1 MTLFK
6 IAPRRRLLPLALAVA
21 LLSGH
26 AAAEQRSLSQGWL
39 FQAGEAKGADKA
51 SFDDAGWRK
60 VAVPHDFSVMDK
72 ADGTPPF
79 DAKAVG
85 GQDSGYLPGGQG
97 WYRRHLALNAADA
110 AGVLRLN
117 FEAVYMDADIW
128 FNGEHVGRHRYGY
141 TAFTLDLT
149 GKAKTGDNVVT
160 VRVNHVD
167 PSSRWYAG
175 SGLIRPVTLDL
186 LDPVHVAPDSVFVS
200 TRSASAEKGE
210 VDVRASVANRTAA
223 AAKVEVLSQLV
234 GADGGVVARER
245 RQLTIPARG
254 KVDIDH
260 RLAVPNPKL
269 WSPDAP
275 NLYTLVQEV
284 RVGGMLKDTRRTRFG
299 IRTVTVDA
307 ENGLRI
313 NGRKYVLK
321 GGNIHHDNYMLGAA
335 GSPDADRRKV
345 LLMKDA
351 GYNAIRSAHNPASQ
365 ATLAAADELG
375 MLVIDEAFDMWRKSK
390 RDADYSRF
398 FEENWRRDI
407 DSLVVSGRNH
417 PSVIFWSVGNE
428 IPEQATP
435 EGAKTARDLAA
446 RIRLLDTTRP
456 VTQGVNVDSP
466 ANAIQFAELDVAGYN
481 YRAHLFGSDHATHPK
496 RVMYTSESTSKDAFR
511 YWDPVETM
519 PWVIGDF
526 VWTSVDYI
534 GETGIGWM
542 GYSKDWKELG
552 KYPWHLAY
560 CGEIDATGRK
570 RPAAYYRQVIW
581 KSGIDPVAAFVEQ
594 PAGTEDLPD
603 RDYFKEHPELDW
615 SLHDLHQSWSWK
627 GQEGKAVKVVVYS
640 EHPEVELFLN
650 GRSLG
655 RKAVNRQ
662 TEYRT
667 SYSVKYEPGRLAAVS
682 YRDGK
687 AAGQWELRTAG
698 APAAVKLATDR
709 RQVRANGDD
718 LVYVSAE
725 LVDADGVP
733 VYARDGDRKFRVS
746 VKGAGTLAGAG
757 NGNPMDAASL
767 QSGERTTFHGRLVA
781 VVRAG
786 LEAGPIEVEFAG
798 EGVPV
803 QRVRID
809 AVNE

>member
-1 MTLFK
+1 MKPLP
-6 IAPRRRLLPLALAVA
+6 IAPRRLSISLAVTIA
-21 LLSGH
+21 LLAGH
-26 AAAEQRSLSQGWL
+26 AGAEQRSLSQGWL
-39 FQAGEAKGADKA
+39 FQKGPMQGADQPA
-51 SFDDAGWRK
+51 FDDGGWRK
-60 VAVPHDFSVMDK
+60 VVVPHDFSIMDK
-72 ADGTPPF
+72 PDGTPPF

-97 WYRRHLALNAADA
+97 WYRKHLVLDAGDA
-110 AGVLRLN
+110 ARVLRLN

-128 FNGEHVGRHRYGY
+128 FNGAHVGKHRYGY
-141 TAFTLDLT
+141 SAFTLDLT
-149 GKAKTGDNVVT
+149 GKARAGNNVIV

-175 SGLIRPVTLDL
+175 SGLIRPVTLNVL
-186 LDPVHVAPDSVFVS
+186 ESVHVAPDSVFAS
-200 TRSASAEKGE
+200 THSASNDKGE
-210 VDVRASVANRTAA
+210 VDVRAAIANRAA
-223 AAKVEVLSQLV
+223 TPATVEVLTQLV
-234 GADGGVVARER
+234 SGDGTVAAQER
-245 RQLTIPARG
+245 RQVTIPARG
-254 KVDIDH
+254 KADVAH
-260 RLAVPNPKL
+260 RFTVAHPKL

-275 NLYTLVQEV
+275 NLYTLVQQV
-284 RVGGMLKDTRRTRFG
+284 RVGGVLKDTRRTRVG

-313 NGRKYVLK
+313 NGKKYVLK
-321 GGNIHHDNYMLGAA
+321 GGNIHHDHYMLGAA
-335 GSPDADRRKV
+335 GFADAEKRKV
-345 LLMKDA
+345 RLMKDA

-365 ATLAAADELG
+365 ATLEAADELG
-375 MLVIDEAFDMWRKSK
+375 MLVIDEAFDMWRTSK

-398 FEENWRRDI
+398 FEENWKKDI
-407 DSLVVSGRNH
+407 DSMVVSGRNH

-428 IPEQATP
+428 IPEQASP
-435 EGAKTARDLAA
+435 EGVRTTRDLGA
-446 RIRLLDTTRP
+446 RIRLLDPTRP
-456 VTQGVNVDSP
+456 ITQGVNVDSP
-466 ANAIQFAELDVAGYN
+466 ANAPIFAGMDVAGYN
-481 YRAHLFGSDHATHPK
+481 YRAHLFGSDHVTHPQ

-552 KYPWHLAY
+552 QYPWHLAY

-570 RPAAYYRQVIW
+570 RPAAFYRQVLW
-581 KSGIDPVAAFVEQ
+581 KTGIDPVAAFVEQ
-594 PAGTEDLPD
+594 PAGTADLPD
-603 RDYFKEHPELDW
+603 RDFFKEHPELDW

-627 GQEGKAVKVVVYS
+627 GQEGKPLKVVVYA

-655 RKAVNRQ
+655 RKPVSRQ
-662 TEYRT
+662 TQYQAT
-667 SYSVKYEPGRLAAVS
+667 YTVNYVPGRLVAVG
-682 YRDGK
+682 YHDGK
-687 AAGQWELRTAG
+687 AADRWELNTAG
-698 APAAVKLATDR
+698 APAAVKLTTDR
-709 RQVRANGDD
+709 VHVRANGED

-725 LVDADGVP
+725 LVDANGVA
-733 VYARDGDRKFRVS
+733 VYARDGDRKFRVT

-786 LEAGPIEVEFAG
+786 VEAGPIEVEFAG
-798 EGVPV
+798 EGLPA
-803 QRVRID
+803 QRVRVD
-809 AVNE
+809 ATSL